1 MSSKELGVIMD
12 SITIYKMPISGQVTL
27 DMRTEWDK
35 ECWTEFAKLRE
46 SLNGLGLAPD
56 VVERFGAQLD
66 AFTQAVEC
74 SAFKNGL
81 EIGIALGGVGGQ
93 IEQETAPD

>member
-1 MSSKELGVIMD
+1 MD
-12 SITIYKMPISGQVTL
+12 CVTIYNMPLTDQITVEMNTQ
-27 DMRTEWDK
+27 WNA

-56 VVERFGAQLD
+56 VIERFGAQLD

-81 EIGIALGGVGGQ
+81 EIGIVLGGVGGQ

>member
-1 MSSKELGVIMD
+1 MD

-27 DMRTEWDK
+27 DMRTEWDR

-56 VVERFGAQLD
+56 VVERFGSQLD